1 MKVLLALSG
10 VQLSETDI
18 SREIREALTKSGWKC
33 ERINSGK
40 VKVNG
45 GWMHLAQKGFP
56 DTLVMKPKGVVG
68 FLETKTDIGKLNEDQ
83 KAWHAWA
90 TKSGFNVAT
99 VRSRAEAL
107 QAVKMWEN

>member
-1 MKVLLALSG
+1 M
-10 VQLSETDI
+10 SETDI
-18 SREIREALTKSGWKC
+18 SRDIREALTKAGWRC

-56 DTLVMKPKGVVG
+56 DTLVMKPGRPKTAGGSGGITG

-90 TKSGFNVAT
+90 VKSGFNVAT

-107 QAVKMWEN
+107 SAVKEWEN